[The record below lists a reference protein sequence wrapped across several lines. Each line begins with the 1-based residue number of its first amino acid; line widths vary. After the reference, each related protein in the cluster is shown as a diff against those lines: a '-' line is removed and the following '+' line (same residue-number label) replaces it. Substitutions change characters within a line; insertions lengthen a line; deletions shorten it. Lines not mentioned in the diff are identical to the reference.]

1 MTLSVGLT
9 GGIGSGKSTA
19 SQYFSQFG
27 AQIIDT
33 DAIAKRLTEK
43 DQPALEKVREEFPRN
58 LFTDDGKLDRRKMR
72 ALIFSDA
79 RAKKVLEAILHP
91 LIKQE
96 VIHAMRTSTSAYQIV
111 VVPLLFETNDYRE
124 LVTRALV
131 IDCDEATQR
140 QRAMAYHHLSLA
152 QASAIMATQL
162 PRQQRLAYADDVLY
176 NNGGLEDLR
185 IAVATL
191 HQKYLQ
197 LSVNKSGAFI
207 YD

>member
-1 MTLSVGLT
+1 MTLRVGLT

-19 SQYFSQFG
+19 SEYFSQLG

-43 DQPALEKVREEFPRN
+43 DQPALEKVREAFPRN
-58 LFTDDGKLDRRKMR
+58 LFTDDGKLDRSKMR
-72 ALIFSDA
+72 ALVFSDA
-79 RAKKVLEAILHP
+79 RAKTILEAILHP

-96 VIHAMRTSTSAYQIV
+96 VIHAMRTSTAAYQIV

-124 LVTRALV
+124 LITRVLV

-152 QASAIMATQL
+152 QANAIMATQL
-162 PRQQRLAYADDVLY
+162 PRAQRLAYADDVLH

-191 HQKYLQ
+191 HQKYLK
-197 LSVNKSGAFI
+197 LSENKSSAFI